1 MSAVIQDR
9 VGSITRN
16 TAGEVDIKLF
26 VYKNRK
32 KKLRETYKNLL
43 TNKKRKKPTNTFW
56 KL

>member
-32 KKLRETYKNLL
+32 KIKIEKLKILLINL
-43 TNKKRKKPTNTFW
+43 KK
-56 KL
+56 